1 MERKLPMTLNDQL
14 YSRLVNLYQGLDDEK
29 IHQLNARL
37 ILLLSEEISDPLVI
51 KKIIDQIETENKS
64 SSNQLSPEWL
74 LKGQNSAQSRYQWND
89 LLK

>member
-1 MERKLPMTLNDQL
+1 MTLNDQL

-51 KKIIDQIETENKS
+51 KKIIDQLETENKR
-64 SSNQLSPEWL
+64 SSN
-74 LKGQNSAQSRYQWND
+74 
-89 LLK
+89 

>member
-1 MERKLPMTLNDQL
+1 MTLNDQL

-51 KKIIDQIETENKS
+51 KKIIDQIETEQKIP
-64 SSNQLSPEWL
+64 SNSLSLE
-74 LKGQNSAQSRYQWND
+74 
-89 LLK
+89 

>member
-1 MERKLPMTLNDQL
+1 MTLNDQL

-64 SSNQLSPEWL
+64 SSNSLSPEWL
-74 LKGQNSAQSRYQWND
+74 LKG
-89 LLK
+89 

>member
-1 MERKLPMTLNDQL
+1 MTLNDQL

-37 ILLLSEEISDPLVI
+37 ILLLSEEISDSLVI

-64 SSNQLSPEWL
+64 YSN
-74 LKGQNSAQSRYQWND
+74 
-89 LLK
+89 

>member
-1 MERKLPMTLNDQL
+1 MTLNDQL

-51 KKIIDQIETENKS
+51 KKIIDQIETEIKIP
-64 SSNQLSPEWL
+64 SNSLSLE
-74 LKGQNSAQSRYQWND
+74 
-89 LLK
+89 

>member
-1 MERKLPMTLNDQL
+1 MTLNDQL

-37 ILLLSEEISDPLVI
+37 ILLLSEQISDSLVI

-64 SSNQLSPEWL
+64 SSNSLSPKWL
-74 LKGQNSAQSRYQWND
+74 LKG
-89 LLK
+89 